1 MELPPQGSV
10 ELPANQIPIEMVP
23 VSGSNPYFPYVSA
36 ARQVMYTGNRTQ
48 ELSVV
53 GRTRKRQRSALET
66 ELARATF
73 RHEFDVDARVL
84 AVIPRF
90 KNDGLQ
96 EDFKINPLEIVIF
109 ENYETEELDCLELSK
124 FHVMHQHYGFRFVEN
139 EELMEKLR
147 YTRNPTFPAGTVLAR
162 SPNVTEDGDYMPG
175 LETSVCLITDPA
187 VTEDAL
193 VYSDLYA
200 DRIRTTGY
208 ETRTFG
214 FGRTHYPTNSYGTI
228 DNYLIV
234 PNVGDKI
241 HSNGLLCAMRP
252 YDPILD
258 AVYMSGKKLLK
269 PVYGMDTPVYGV
281 PNATVVDIK
290 VIRNE
295 AGRDRKLPPAMVKQL
310 DRYFEADKRF
320 YTEIIRTCLMRSGKY
335 MTMRPLLS
343 DTLNSLLFDA
353 FCFVGADLNAEGLWP
368 YENQT
373 SALEVNRK
381 YRGETLDE
389 YRVELV
395 YEFLADVKEGS
406 KGTGMHGNKGV
417 SGEVRP
423 WQDMPIDEN
432 GNISELMALCT
443 SITNRMNPGL
453 VHEQMVGAAGRD
465 VIKRI
470 RRAFKLK
477 DMGVIPMEDIQ
488 DVVFDEDNHEIA
500 VAQFEYLLGFYKL
513 VAPTENYRIMST
525 VQARESGRWLRHLAQ
540 VIKDGDEPYGIYF
553 NLPATSPVRMD
564 EVMRELKDGPY
575 RPEIT
580 RVTYRDHSGKMVTSK
595 EPILIGP
602 NYYLILEKTATDW
615 SGVSSSKTSH
625 FGTTARLT
633 NADKYSSPG
642 RQTVTRSLDEASV
655 RNMAAAAG
663 GEILADIMDL
673 NNNPTVH
680 KEACTTIYL
689 HPTPTNIERVVDRTK
704 FKLGGHRPLAF
715 AIHQLIVSGKNI
727 SHD

>member
-1 MELPPQGSV
+1 MEQQPDGSV
-10 ELPANQIPIEMVP
+10 ALPANQIPIEMVP

-53 GRTRKRQRSALET
+53 GRTRKRQRSGLET
-66 ELARATF
+66 ELAKATF
-73 RHEFDVDARVL
+73 RHQFDDYVMVL
-84 AVIPRF
+84 DVIPRF
-90 KNDGLQ
+90 KNDGIH
-96 EDFKINPLEIVIF
+96 EDFKLNPLEVVIF
-109 ENYETEELDCLELSK
+109 ENYDTGELDCLELSK

-139 EELMEKLR
+139 EDVMDKLR
-147 YTRNPTFPAGTVLAR
+147 NTRNPTFPPGTTLAR

-175 LETSVCLITDPA
+175 LETSVCLITDSA

-193 VYSDLYA
+193 VYSESYA

-208 ETRTFG
+208 ESRTFS
-214 FGRTHYPTNSYGTI
+214 FGRTHYPTNSYGNI
-228 DNYLIV
+228 SNVWVI
-234 PNVGDKI
+234 PNIGDKI
-241 HSNGLLCAMRP
+241 HSNGLLCALRP

-258 AVYMSGKKLLK
+258 AVYMSAKKLLK

-281 PNATVVDIK
+281 PDATIVDIK

-295 AGRDRKLPPAMVKQL
+295 NVKERKLPEALCKQL
-310 DRYFEADKRF
+310 DRYYEADKRF
-320 YTEIIRTCLMRSGKY
+320 YINIIRTCLMRSGKY
-335 MTMRPLLS
+335 MTMRPKLS
-343 DTLNSLLFDA
+343 SRLNSLLYDA
-353 FCFVGADLNAEGLWP
+353 FVFVGKELNDEGLWP
-368 YENQT
+368 YPQQT

-389 YRVELV
+389 YRVEV
-395 YEFLADVKEGS
+395 TYEFLAQVKEGS

-423 WQDMPIDEN
+423 DADMPTDEN
-432 GNISELMALCT
+432 GNRAEVMGLCT
-443 SITNRMNPGL
+443 SVSNRMNPGL

-470 RRAFKLK
+470 RRAFGLK
-477 DMGVIPMEDIQ
+477 DMGFIDKRDID
-488 DVVFDEDNHEIA
+488 DVVFDERNHNLALEW
-500 VAQFEYLLGFYKL
+500 FEYLLGFYKL
-513 VAPTENYRIMST
+513 VAPTENYRVMSSEK
-525 VQARESGRWLRHLAQ
+525 ARNSDRWLRHLAQ
-540 VIKDGDEPYGIYF
+540 VIKDGDEPYGLYF
-553 NLPATSPVRMD
+553 NLPITAPVRMND
-564 EVMRELKDGPY
+564 VMRELEEGPY

-580 RVTYRDHSGKMVTSK
+580 RVTYRDHGGKMVTTK

-655 RNMAAAAG
+655 RNFAHAAG
-663 GEILADIMDL
+663 AEVLADIMDL
-673 NNNPTVH
+673 NNNPTAH
-680 KEACTTIYL
+680 KEACYNLVTAEY
-689 HPTPTNIERVVDRTK
+689 PTNMERVIDRTK

-715 AIHQLIVSGKNI
+715 AIHQLIVSGKSI
-727 SHD
+727 SRD